1 MQSKYDAATL
11 ETGRHPE
18 DVEPA
23 LGRQSGAPR
32 RGVAAPNT
40 LAVDE
45 RVRFGETFQRR

>member
-18 DVEPA
+18 DVNPVPGATAA
-23 LGRQSGAPR
+23 LHIG
-32 RGVAAPNT
+32 GVAAPNT